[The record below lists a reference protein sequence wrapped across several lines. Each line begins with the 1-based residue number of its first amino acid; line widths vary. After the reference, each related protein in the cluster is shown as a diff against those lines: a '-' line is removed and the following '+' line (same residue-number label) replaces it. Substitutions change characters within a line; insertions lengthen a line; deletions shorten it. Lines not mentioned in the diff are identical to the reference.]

1 MPAEPVLRN
10 FRNIEHR
17 DALLSWRTEELV
29 RSPDGRPLTRWDGR
43 TKRSHPV
50 TGEMVPDENARVEV
64 VRLLGA
70 QPARWPRADFIVGN
84 PPFIGGK
91 DLRAVQGE
99 GYAKAMWRT
108 YRQMPRSA
116 DYVMY
121 WWHRAAQEVAA
132 GRARR
137 FGFITTN
144 SLPQAFN
151 RRVVKAHLEHVD
163 GVSLAFAIPNH
174 PWVDA
179 SDAADVRIAM
189 TVGVPGRD
197 RPGRLLEV
205 VGEKPLPDG
214 NGEAQVELSERS
226 GVIHADL
233 RIGADLT
240 RARPLRANEGLCSP
254 GVKLHGAGFIVTPE
268 QAKALGLGRVPGLD
282 RHIRPYLNGRDLTGR
297 SRNVMVIDLFGLA
310 EADVRQRFP
319 DVYQWV
325 LERMKPERDGKAGR
339 TADADQYAR
348 DWWLF
353 GKPRPELRRAL
364 LGLKRYIATVETA
377 KHRPFV
383 FLDEPTLPDNM
394 LVCIADEAAFSLG
407 VFSSRVHVVWTLTR
421 GASLED
427 RPRYTKSLCFDPFP
441 FPDCGE
447 RERAAIAAIA
457 EELDGMRKERLRLH
471 PDLTL
476 TALYNVLAK
485 LRSGEPLTETERD
498 VHDRGLIGV
507 LRRLH
512 DDLDNA
518 VFAAYRWPA
527 DISDDD
533 LLSRLVALNR
543 ERVRGG
549 ISRQSSLAASGIPG
563 RHRRGAGAARDRGG
577 ARDGSGAAI
586 LAAGFAGAVQDGPRR
601 GDCPPHA
608 GRGRGSCRP
617 VRPRPPRSGG
627 RGPGNT
633 GLARAGARG
642 WPRAL
647 YRLIVLIASLRLASP
662 NKQRLVWIRP
672 TDMQICAKP
681 RFAVGW
687 VPACAG
693 KARELMGSQ
702 WQCCSTRCGAKNPLE
717 AVVPRDT
724 AAWPRFARNWV
735 KPIAAAFGEDAQVGG
750 GRCPAFSRTPSWP
763 PTSGEGDGERSG
775 TAADARC
782 HPLTPALSPACGGR
796 RNRNWPVSI
805 SEARSLAAS
814 L

>member
-543 ERVRGG
+543 ERVEEEFRGKVRWLRPEFQAG
-549 ISRQSSLAASGIPG
+549 IAAAPVQREIEVAPAMEAARQSWPRDLPEQFRTVRAALTAHRTPAAVEEVAG
-563 RHRRGAGAARDRGG
+563 RFARARRDRVAEVLETLVSLGQ
-577 ARDGSGAAI
+577 ARE
-586 LAAGFAGAVQDGPRR
+586 
-601 GDCPPHA
+601 A
-608 GRGRGSCRP
+608 GRG
-617 VRPRPPRSGG
+617 
-627 RGPGNT
+627 
-633 GLARAGARG
+633 
-642 WPRAL
+642 L
-647 YRLIVLIASLRLASP
+647 YTV
-662 NKQRLVWIRP
+662 
-672 TDMQICAKP
+672 
-681 RFAVGW
+681 
-687 VPACAG
+687 
-693 KARELMGSQ
+693 
-702 WQCCSTRCGAKNPLE
+702 
-717 AVVPRDT
+717 
-724 AAWPRFARNWV
+724 
-735 KPIAAAFGEDAQVGG
+735 
-750 GRCPAFSRTPSWP
+750 
-763 PTSGEGDGERSG
+763 
-775 TAADARC
+775 
-782 HPLTPALSPACGGR
+782 
-796 RNRNWPVSI
+796 
-805 SEARSLAAS
+805 
-814 L
+814 